1 MSLPVWKG
9 TLDKSYSKMPKPK
22 RSESIKIGVSPEI
35 CNIKI
40 DCNPQLNEEEKH
52 DNTEGGNMKNNET
65 GALT

>member
-1 MSLPVWKG
+1 
-9 TLDKSYSKMPKPK
+9 MPKPK
-22 RSESIKIGVSPEI
+22 VSDGVSPEI

-52 DNTEGGNMKNNET
+52 DNTKGGNMKNNET